1 MAMAIVATSAGL
13 LLIAAALLDIFQTLF
28 HPAGRG
34 AMSDWTAKLTW
45 RLFRLVATK
54 KPRVLT
60 YAGPTAILLNIV
72 SWAAFTWFGFA
83 LIYLPQLATG
93 FDFNQSHSPIAHDGI
108 AEALSL
114 SIGALITLSE
124 GTYAKFHWLQF
135 VRGAEAVLGFGLLT
149 ASVSW
154 LLSIYPVL
162 ESRRAIA
169 QRATLLHHAEREGHL
184 DLVRDATD
192 HAQDWIFALGTDLAS
207 LRNQMAQFPI
217 TYYFDMGEPETA
229 LAGALSYL
237 LELANRASAAQ
248 DHGMKIAGTVLGGA
262 VESFL
267 ELLATD
273 FLSMPEHD
281 KNAILRA
288 YAREQMSDLILQKR
302 TIPYSRRKA
311 S

>member
-1 MAMAIVATSAGL
+1 MAIIVTVIGV
-13 LLIAAALLDIFQTLF
+13 LLIAAALIDIFQTLF

-45 RLFRLVATK
+45 RAFRLMARSR
-54 KPRVLT
+54 PHVLT
-60 YAGPTAILLNIV
+60 YAGPTAILLIIV
-72 SWAAFTWFGFA
+72 SWAALTWLGFA
-83 LIYLPQLATG
+83 LIYMPQLANG
-93 FDFNQSHSPIAHDGI
+93 FDFSQGSGGSPHTGI
-108 AEALSL
+108 VEAISL

-124 GTYAKFHWLQF
+124 GSYAKFHWLQLL
-135 VRGAEAVLGFGLLT
+135 RGTEAVVGFGLLT

-169 QRATLLHHAEREGHL
+169 QRATLLHHAERENRV
-184 DLVRDATD
+184 DVVRSVPD
-192 HAQDWIFALGTDLAS
+192 HAPEWIFDLGTDLAS

-237 LELANRASAAQ
+237 LELADRASDAEGN
-248 DHGMKIAGTVLGGA
+248 GMKISGTVLGGA

-267 ELLATD
+267 NMLATD
-273 FLSMPEHD
+273 FLSMSVDD
-281 KNAILRA
+281 KPAILRA
-288 YAREQMSDLILQKR
+288 YASEQMSDLILQ
-302 TIPYSRRKA
+302 THTMPYPRKKA